1 MTGLRLQYGN
11 KNVIQDPEIFR
22 DFPSWM
28 LDQVQHDVVG
38 QLKGVPMNKQPAVYM
53 LANKRNGTLY
63 VGVTS
68 DLVKRIW
75 EHKNNLADGFS
86 KRYKLHNLVWYE
98 VHENMDSAIVREKR
112 IKYWKRKWKLA
123 LIEGSNPDWQDLYGR
138 IL

>member
-1 MTGLRLQYGN
+1 
-11 KNVIQDPEIFR
+11 
-22 DFPSWM
+22 
-28 LDQVQHDVVG
+28 
-38 QLKGVPMNKQPAVYM
+38 MNKQPAVYM